1 MANQNLSTTG
11 RRAGTVSPF
20 DLLQSRIDR
29 MFEDF
34 AGLPMGRSMLSSDG
48 GFELMPSLEMHE
60 QDNKVMLNA
69 ELPGVA
75 EQDVDISCDDNTL
88 TISGEKKSEFE
99 DKQKNGNYRSE
110 RSYGR
115 FSRSVELPFRIDPA
129 KVDAR
134 FDNGVLKL
142 TIEKPAEA
150 EQLSRKIPIR
160 H

>member
-1 MANQNLSTTG
+1 MANQNLPTAG
-11 RRAGTVSPF
+11 RRSGMMSPF
-20 DLLQSRIDR
+20 DLLQDRIDR

-34 AGLPMGRSMLSSDG
+34 GGMPMRRDMLSNR
-48 GFELMPSLEMHE
+48 GFELMPSLEMHDE
-60 QDNKVMLNA
+60 GNKVTLNA

-75 EQDVDISCDDNTL
+75 EPDIEISTDDNLL

-99 DKQKNGNYRSE
+99 DKQNNGNYRSE
-110 RSYGR
+110 RTYGR

-134 FDNGVLKL
+134 FTNGVLKL
-142 TIEKPAEA
+142 TIEKPADA
-150 EQLSRKIPIR
+150 GQQSRKIPIR